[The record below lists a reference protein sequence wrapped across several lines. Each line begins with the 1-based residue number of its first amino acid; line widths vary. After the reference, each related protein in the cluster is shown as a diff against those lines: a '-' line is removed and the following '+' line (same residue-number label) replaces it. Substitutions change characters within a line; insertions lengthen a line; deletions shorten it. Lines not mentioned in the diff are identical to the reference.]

1 MVIYINGHCNK
12 IIKATNEKIN
22 TSEFRNDY
30 IVKLMH
36 HILIET
42 LNKWSVGAAN
52 KKIQTQYGSSL

>member
-22 TSEFRNDY
+22 TSELRNNDY

-36 HILIET
+36 HI
-42 LNKWSVGAAN
+42 
-52 KKIQTQYGSSL
+52 